1 MKCSV
6 WWWFDDRSWLYLSGE
21 LVIGMRLEG
30 LWNFPF
36 KPIVIWETPS
46 LISFCLSLSFFLSL
60 SPYFIYLAF
69 ALGDRVPFQFGP
81 YSVWRFPPLPMPPV
95 PLWGS
100 TPWLRVTFGVS
111 VVFESV
117 LSVFGNAAQPWMP
130 LLSLSPLCALI
141 RKKGEQTA
149 FCCVWNGT

>member
-46 LISFCLSLSFFLSL
+46 HISLSVSLSFFFLSL
-60 SPYFIYLAF
+60 CILFISLCTRKWGAISDWPLLCLA
-69 ALGDRVPFQFGP
+69 
-81 YSVWRFPPLPMPPV
+81 FPPLPMPPV
-95 PLWGS
+95 PPWGS

-149 FCCVWNGT
+149 FCRVWNGT